1 MSVTLV
7 CACLSNTEATERTE
21 AQGPKRLGWSSYF
34 DTIAQVTASSNKTR
48 TLTAE
53 VQGGTHSSAGLVLPE
68 AGVAGSDEIEEAS
81 SDPRLG
87 CLSPRS
93 RLTPPAL
100 ARLECVREG
109 EVRVS
114 VASAVSVLERLRSRR
129 DSSSAFTTTSL
140 HSSGERTSRAT
151 LW

>member
-1 MSVTLV
+1 LTT
-7 CACLSNTEATERTE
+7 C
-21 AQGPKRLGWSSYF
+21 
-34 DTIAQVTASSNKTR
+34 SNKNK

-114 VASAVSVLERLRSRR
+114 VASVTPVLEEQRSLF
-129 DSSSAFTTTSL
+129 DS
-140 HSSGERTSRAT
+140 EVR
-151 LW
+151 